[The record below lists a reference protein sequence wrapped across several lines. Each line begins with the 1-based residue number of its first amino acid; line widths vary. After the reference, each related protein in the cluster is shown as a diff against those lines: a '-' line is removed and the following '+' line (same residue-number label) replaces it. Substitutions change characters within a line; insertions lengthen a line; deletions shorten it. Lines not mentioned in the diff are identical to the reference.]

1 MDGLEKARAIISELF
16 VKDEIAGFLALKMVS
31 GHPIPS
37 LFTRVDELDGLY
49 LGEVRYP
56 LTKILTG
63 LARKY
68 PDNTFGIL
76 TRACDERSLIEL
88 YKNQQL
94 DPEKVTFVGM
104 ACSGELAEKCD
115 CSRPY
120 PSRIDIGEE
129 VERHGDPAGV
139 REIEAL
145 PEEERYR
152 HWMSQFVK
160 CIKCYGCRN
169 ICPVCFCTTCTLEDH
184 NLVHLGGMP
193 PQMPIFHLVRAIHM
207 ADRCIDCGL
216 CEEACPADIPL
227 RTLYR
232 KVRETVQSL
241 FGYVPGES
249 TEDLPPLET
258 LGDGTFEIG
267 VRAESNEV
275 DGGI

>member
-1 MDGLEKARAIISELF
+1 MDGLEKATEIISDLL
-16 VKDEIAGFLALKMVS
+16 VKDKIAGFLALRMVN
-31 GHPIPS
+31 GHPIPY
-37 LFTRVDELDGLY
+37 LFTRSEELGELY
-49 LGEVRYP
+49 MGEVRFP
-56 LTKILTG
+56 LTKILTM

-68 PDNTFGIL
+68 PDNTFGVL
-76 TRACDERSLIEL
+76 ARACDERSLIEL

-94 DPEKVTFVGM
+94 DPEKVTFVGV
-104 ACSGELAEKCD
+104 ACSGELAERCE
-115 CSRPY
+115 CFRPY
-120 PSRIDIGEE
+120 PSRIDIGEK
-129 VERHGDPAGV
+129 VERQGDSAGV
-139 REIEAL
+139 GEIEAL

-152 HWMSQFVK
+152 YWMGEFTK

-193 PQMPIFHLVRAIHM
+193 PQMPIFHLVRAMHM

-232 KVRETVQSL
+232 KVRETVKSL
-241 FGYVPGES
+241 FGYVPGENV
-249 TEDLPPLET
+249 EDLPPLET

-267 VRAESNEV
+267 ESSRAQR
-275 DGGI
+275 G

>member
-1 MDGLEKARAIISELF
+1 MEGLEKAKAIISELLAR
-16 VKDEIAGFLALKMVS
+16 DEIVGFLALKTVN

-37 LFTRVDELDGLY
+37 LFTRIEELDGLS

-76 TRACDERSLIEL
+76 ARACDERSLIEL

-104 ACSGELAEKCD
+104 ACSGELAERCE
-115 CSRPY
+115 CLCPY
-120 PSRIDIGEE
+120 PSRIDIGEK
-129 VERHGDPAGV
+129 VERQGEPAGV
-139 REIEAL
+139 GKIEAL

-152 HWMSQFVK
+152 HWMGQFAK
-160 CIKCYGCRN
+160 CFKCYGCRN

-193 PQMPIFHLVRAIHM
+193 PQIPIFHLVRAMHM

-216 CEEACPADIPL
+216 CEEACPTAIPL

-232 KVRETVQSL
+232 KVRETVKNL
-241 FGYVPGES
+241 LGYVPGES
-249 TEDLPPLET
+249 TEDLPPLGT
-258 LGDGTFEIG
+258 LGDGTFEIEG
-267 VRAESNEV
+267 SGREKR
-275 DGGI
+275 G